1 MSRRTLLKDTA
12 IGAAGVSTMG
22 IADIASAASK
32 KPAKKAHKAPTAQI
46 RNFDMIEAFYANYPK
61 KLAAVRTKLNRPLT
75 LSEKILFT
83 HLYDPEAVKEYKRG
97 ASYAEFRP
105 DRAGTHDIGGPMAI
119 LQFMVSGKKR
129 IALPAAMVCDLIII
143 IRFCFIR
150 ILTNIFQKIH
160 QFHRYFRWIRS
171 LCTQDNCLI
180 TILQ

>member
-1 MSRRTLLKDTA
+1 MESQNKFQVSRRTLLKDTA

-32 KPAKKAHKAPTAQI
+32 KPVKKAHKAPTAQI

-61 KLAAVRTKLNRPLT
+61 KLAAVRSKLNRPLT
-75 LSEKILFT
+75 LSEKILYT

-119 LQFMVSGKKR
+119 LQFMVSGKKK
-129 IALPAAMVCDLIII
+129 IALPAAMVCDHLVTANAGAL
-143 IRFCFIR
+143 R
-150 ILTNIFQKIH
+150 
-160 QFHRYFRWIRS
+160 
-171 LCTQDNCLI
+171 
-180 TILQ
+180 